1 VSGISSSVKYM
12 KVCGQRPPL
21 SCDTL
26 PTPPSDE
33 RAGLQR
39 VLAPTVRECDKN
51 IATCAASQVNL
62 TTHIDRLAHELEVLL
77 NSMPEPAVELHAA
90 KIKGIRWGQVQRSL
104 RITSY
109 L

>member
-1 VSGISSSVKYM
+1 
-12 KVCGQRPPL
+12 
-21 SCDTL
+21 
-26 PTPPSDE
+26 
-33 RAGLQR
+33 